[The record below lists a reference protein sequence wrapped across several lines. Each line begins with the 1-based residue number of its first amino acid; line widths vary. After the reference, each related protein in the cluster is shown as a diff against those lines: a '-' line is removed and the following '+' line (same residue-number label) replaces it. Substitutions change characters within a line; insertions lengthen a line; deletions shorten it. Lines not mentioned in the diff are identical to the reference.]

1 MAIRIFNNTASTNAQ
16 RYLGVNNQRLATSI
30 ERISSGIRIN
40 KGADDAA
47 GLAISEGL
55 RSDIRALRQATRNAN
70 DGLSL
75 LNVTEG
81 ALNEQS
87 GILIRLRELASQAAT
102 GTVGSTERATI
113 QLEFS
118 ALRDELTRIAM
129 TTEFNGIGVID
140 GTLKSSKAAT
150 TASAPTK
157 VAATTAASGAVT
169 SVATANVTT
178 TKTDAL
184 TGIVTT
190 VVSAAASGAVTSVAA
205 TNQTLVSTAASGAVT
220 TTNQTPVSAVATT
233 NDIMIQIGI
242 DNSADSRINLNNS
255 LSLDAVTSS
264 TLGVASLSVTGAA
277 EALTALAQI
286 ENAIASVTAT
296 RGKVGAVTNR
306 LQRAVGALSI
316 TSENLQA
323 AESSIRDADIAHEIA
338 QLTRNQILVQT
349 STAMVGQ
356 SNLIPQSVLQ
366 LLA

>member
-1 MAIRIFNNTASTNAQ
+1 MAIRIFNNIASSNAQ
-16 RYLGVNNQRLATSI
+16 RILGVNNQRLATSI

-40 KGADDAA
+40 RGADDAA

-102 GTVGSTERATI
+102 GTVGSTERASI

-140 GTLKSSKAAT
+140 GTLSKT
-150 TASAPTK
+150 VTSA
-157 VAATTAASGAVT
+157 AAS
-169 SVATANVTT
+169 
-178 TKTDAL
+178 
-184 TGIVTT
+184 T
-190 VVSAAASGAVTSVAA
+190 VAASGAVTSVAA

-220 TTNQTPVSAVATT
+220 SATT